1 MNRRRWTSFQKN
13 IKDYIVPI
21 IGLFLILILIIS
33 FFRWWDEPK
42 VDVENKNWLN
52 ISLDGDFSDA
62 VIEYSGWNREDYE
75 WDSDLYKW
83 EKIIVREWYVSLS
96 SPELWADFKIN
107 KLGELKYLESWWF
120 DHTSWDVW
128 IDANSPIDVNM
139 NFAKLKI
146 WENSHISLSQNEV
159 SSTIYL
165 VSWFLEVSNLVWRNT
180 VLSSWEKISISR
192 MDASSEDVD
201 LSISKES
208 LDEFFLRSDWFILN
222 NWSSYINSNSESDDL
237 SWSGSS
243 SGLSWTWSSFIRWW
257 NSYLSFDNLIDE
269 SNVSSASIDLSWTY
283 NSDVVYDFTV
293 NWKTA
298 DLNSQDSSFKVSGL
312 DTSKS
317 VNDLVFKVYNDS
329 NSIVSKFVYTVYY
342 SNWSSSSS
350 NSSSGW
356 WFTVKTYDVD
366 WSDFKFTSPTTSN
379 SYTTLETFVTIRWR
393 VDNDNIDRVT
403 VNDYELS
410 SFNWTTWRYHADVD
424 YNNLAEWTNVYEVKY
439 YSWDDLVYTN
449 YYTII
454 KRSNWNNTWVIS
466 WESNI

>member
-21 IGLFLILILIIS
+21 VGLFLILILIVS
-33 FFRWWDEPK
+33 FFRWWDNPN
-42 VDVENKNWLN
+42 VDVENNNWLN
-52 ISLDGDFSDA
+52 ITLDSDFSDA
-62 VIEYSGWNREDYE
+62 VIEYSWWNREDYE
-75 WDSDLYKW
+75 WESDLYKW
-83 EKIIVREWYVSLS
+83 EKLIVREGNVSIT
-96 SPELWADFKIN
+96 SPELGVDFRIN
-107 KLGELKYLESWWF
+107 KLWEIKYLESGWF
-120 DHTSWDVW
+120 EHTSWDVW
-128 IDANSPIDVNM
+128 INTTSPIDVNM

-146 WENSHISLSQNEV
+146 GEDSHLSLSQNEV

-192 MDASSEDVD
+192 SDASSEDID
-201 LSISKES
+201 LSLSKES
-208 LDEFFLRSDWFILN
+208 LDEFFIRSDWFLLN
-222 NWSSYINSNSESDDL
+222 NWSNYIDNQSNNNESTWSGETSSTL
-237 SWSGSS
+237 SWSGSN
-243 SGLSWTWSSFIRWW
+243 FIRWW

-269 SNVSSASIDLSWTY
+269 SNVSSSSINISWTY

-298 DLNSQDSSFKVSGL
+298 DLNSENSTFQVEWV
-312 DTSKS
+312 DTSNS

-342 SNWSSSSS
+342 SNWN
-350 NSSSGW
+350 NSSWNNSSW
-356 WFTVKTYDVD
+356 WFSVKTYDVD

-379 SYTTLETFVTIRWR
+379 SYTTTDTFVTIRWQ
-393 VDNDNIDRVT
+393 VSNENVDRVT

-410 SFNWTTWRYHADVD
+410 SFNGSTWRYHADVD

-439 YSWDDLVYTN
+439 FSWDDLIYTN

-454 KRSNWNNTWVIS
+454 KRSNSNSSWVIS

>member
-21 IGLFLILILIIS
+21 VWVFLILILIIS
-33 FFRWWDEPK
+33 FFRWWEDPK

-52 ISLDGDFSDA
+52 IELENDFSDV
-62 VIEYSGWNREDYE
+62 VIEYSWWNREDYE
-75 WDSDLYKW
+75 WESDLYKW
-83 EKIIVREWYVSLS
+83 EKLIVRDWNVSLS
-96 SPELWADFKIN
+96 SPELWADFTVN
-107 KLGELKYLESWWF
+107 KLWEIKYLESGWF
-120 DHTSWDVW
+120 EHTSWDVW
-128 IDANSPIDVNM
+128 INTTSPIDVDM

-146 WENSHISLSQNEV
+146 GEDSHLSLSQNEV

-192 MDASSEDVD
+192 TDASNEDVD
-201 LSISKES
+201 LSLLKENI
-208 LDEFFLRSDWFILN
+208 DEFFIRSDWFILN
-222 NWSSYINSNSESDDL
+222 NWSSYVDNEWEYDES
-237 SWSGSS
+237 SWSGENVS
-243 SGLSWTWSSFIRWW
+243 SGSWTSTNFIWGW
-257 NSYLSFDNLIDE
+257 NRYLSFDNLIDE
-269 SNVSSASIDLSWTY
+269 SNVSSPSIDISWTY
-283 NSDVVYDFTV
+283 NSDIVYDFTV

-298 DLNSQDSSFKVSGL
+298 DLNSENSTFEITWIN
-312 DTSKS
+312 TSNS

-342 SNWSSSSS
+342 SDWASWWN
-350 NSSSGW
+350 NSEW
-356 WFTVKTYDVD
+356 WFSVKTYDVD

-379 SYTTLETFVTIRWR
+379 SYTTTETFVTIRWE
-393 VDNDNIDRVT
+393 VTNENIDRVT
-403 VNDYELS
+403 VNGYELS
-410 SFNWTTWRYHADVD
+410 SFNWTTWRYHADVN

-439 YSWDDLVYTN
+439 FSWDDLVYTN

-454 KRSNWNNTWVIS
+454 KRSNSNNSWVIS